1 LPLSFSPRGREQ
13 SFFARQK
20 LKTAKPPAVR
30 ASGFA
35 FIPKSD
41 APPNAIG
48 IDGLSNRTGEDG
60 LTYGSD
66 PTSKE

>member
-1 LPLSFSPRGREQ
+1 
-13 SFFARQK
+13 
-20 LKTAKPPAVR
+20 VR

-35 FIPKSD
+35 FVPKSD

-48 IDGLSNRTGEDG
+48 IDGLSNRAGEAG
-60 LTYGSD
+60 LPIFTYGSD

>member
-1 LPLSFSPRGREQ
+1 L
-13 SFFARQK
+13 FARQK

-48 IDGLSNRTGEDG
+48 IDGPSNRAGEDG
-60 LTYGSD
+60 LLNFTYGSD